1 MTGHKTGGWLS
12 RLRTGLTKSSQH
24 FSEGM
29 TKIFRNHRLDEETLS
44 DLEELLISSDIG
56 VATASQLVGSLER
69 HRFHEEISPEQLR
82 EILADNIAEVLAPV
96 AKPLVPGPDNKPHV
110 ILVVGVNGSG
120 KTTTIGKIAK
130 SFREDG
136 LEVMMAACDTFRAA
150 AVEQLKI
157 WSERTGCQL
166 VSGKEGDDP
175 AGLVFDAYKKAR
187 RKKAD
192 ILLVDTAGRLQNK
205 KGLMEELQK
214 IVRALQKVDAKAPH
228 SCLLVLDA
236 TTGQNAHT
244 QVEAFRE
251 MIPVTGLV
259 MTKFDGTAK
268 GGVLVALADQF
279 GLPVHA
285 VGVGESADDLRA
297 FSAAAF
303 ADSLMGV
310 ER

>member
-1 MTGHKTGGWLS
+1 
-12 RLRTGLTKSSQH
+12 
-24 FSEGM
+24 
-29 TKIFRNHRLDEETLS
+29 
-44 DLEELLISSDIG
+44 
-56 VATASQLVGSLER
+56 LVGSLER